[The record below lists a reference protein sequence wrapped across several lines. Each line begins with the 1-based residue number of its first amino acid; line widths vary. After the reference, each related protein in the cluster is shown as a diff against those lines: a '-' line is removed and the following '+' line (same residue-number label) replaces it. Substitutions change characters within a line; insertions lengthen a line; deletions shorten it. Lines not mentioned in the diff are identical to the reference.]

1 MGNICNGWPVNE
13 NNEIVTEVG
22 TGNRNITGFL
32 PQDQIP
38 VSGSGGVLMVIPEN
52 IVTQFSSPSSGAF
65 SVTGNTSMQYFEI
78 ADLTGKLSQDTFVD
92 LDITLSYTAN
102 TNSKSINFYI
112 GPNTSTLTTLAG
124 TTRTSGT
131 EGGLR
136 STFQVGVID
145 TNNLLRIASAL
156 GSAGTQ
162 GLSTIG
168 SLSYNTLQ
176 TSKLY
181 IGVQLGNAA
190 DIITCHCARVRVSQ
204 K

>member
-1 MGNICNGWPVNE
+1 MGITSNVWPVNE
-13 NNEIVTEVG
+13 LDEIVTEVG
-22 TGNRNITGFL
+22 TGSRNITGFL

-38 VSGSGGVLMVIPEN
+38 VSGSGGVLMVTPEQ
-52 IVTQFSSPSSGAF
+52 VVSQFASPSSGAF

-112 GPNTSTLTTLAG
+112 GPDTSTLTTLAG
-124 TTRTSGT
+124 TTRTLGT

-156 GSAGTQ
+156 GTSGTQ

-168 SLSYNTLQ
+168 SVPYNTLQ

-181 IGVQLGNAA
+181 VGVQLGNAT
-190 DIITCHCARVRVSQ
+190 DTITCHCARVRVSQ

>member
-13 NNEIVTEVG
+13 LDELVVETG
-22 TGNRNITGFL
+22 TGTRNIVGFL
-32 PQDQIP
+32 PPDQIP
-38 VSGSGGVLMVIPEN
+38 VSGGVLMATPEQ
-52 IVTQFSSPSSGAF
+52 VVSQFASPSSGAF

-102 TNSKSINFYI
+102 TNSKAIYYYI

>member
-1 MGNICNGWPVNE
+1 MGITSNVWPVNE
-13 NNEIVTEVG
+13 NDEIVMETG
-22 TGNRNITGFL
+22 TGSRNIEGFIT
-32 PQDQIP
+32 QDQLPI
-38 VSGSGGVLMVIPEN
+38 GINGGVIVNLPET

-102 TNSKSINFYI
+102 TNSKAIYYYI
-112 GPNTSTLTTLAG
+112 GPNTSTLTALAG

-156 GSAGTQ
+156 GNAGTQ

-181 IGVQLGNAA
+181 VGVQLGNAT
-190 DIITCHCARVRVSQ
+190 DTITCHCARVRVSQ

>member
-13 NNEIVTEVG
+13 LDELVVETG
-22 TGNRNITGFL
+22 TGTRNIVGFL

-38 VSGSGGVLMVIPEN
+38 VSGSGGVLMVTPEQ
-52 IVTQFSSPSSGAF
+52 VVSQFASPSSGAF

-102 TNSKSINFYI
+102 TNSKAIYYYI

-162 GLSTIG
+162 GLSAIG

>member
-13 NNEIVTEVG
+13 LDELVVETG
-22 TGNRNITGFL
+22 TGTRNIVGFL
-32 PQDQIP
+32 NQDQIP
-38 VSGSGGVLMVIPEN
+38 VSGGVLMVTPEQ
-52 IVTQFSSPSSGAF
+52 VVSQFASPSSGAF

>member
-1 MGNICNGWPVNE
+1 M
-13 NNEIVTEVG
+13 
-22 TGNRNITGFL
+22 
-32 PQDQIP
+32 
-38 VSGSGGVLMVIPEN
+38 
-52 IVTQFSSPSSGAF
+52 
-65 SVTGNTSMQYFEI
+65 
-78 ADLTGKLSQDTFVD
+78 SQDTFVD
-92 LDITLSYTAN
+92 VDITLSYTAN
-102 TNSKSINFYI
+102 TNSKAIYYYI

>member
-38 VSGSGGVLMVIPEN
+38 VSGSGGVLMVTPEQ
-52 IVTQFSSPSSGAF
+52 VVSQFASPSSGAF

-102 TNSKSINFYI
+102 TNSKAIYYYI

>member
-13 NNEIVTEVG
+13 NDEIVMETG
-22 TGNRNITGFL
+22 TGSRNIEGFIT
-32 PQDQIP
+32 QDQLPI
-38 VSGSGGVLMVIPEN
+38 GINGGVSVNLPET

-92 LDITLSYTAN
+92 LDITLSYTTN

>member
-13 NNEIVTEVG
+13 LDELVVETG
-22 TGNRNITGFL
+22 TGTRNIVGFL
-32 PQDQIP
+32 NQDQIP
-38 VSGSGGVLMVIPEN
+38 VSGGVLMVTPEQ
-52 IVTQFSSPSSGAF
+52 VVSQFASPSSGAF

-124 TTRTSGT
+124 TIRTSGT

>member
-13 NNEIVTEVG
+13 LDELVVETG
-22 TGNRNITGFL
+22 TGTRNIVGFL

-38 VSGSGGVLMVIPEN
+38 VSGGVLMVTPEQ
-52 IVTQFSSPSSGAF
+52 VVSQFASPSSGAF

-156 GSAGTQ
+156 GSTGTQ

>member
-38 VSGSGGVLMVIPEN
+38 VSGSGGVLMVTPEQ
-52 IVTQFSSPSSGAF
+52 VVSQFASPSSGAF

-92 LDITLSYTAN
+92 LDITLSYTTN